1 MMNQQEYVSIGRIR
15 KAHGITGEI
24 KVSVEDRYLEDF
36 LKNERVFIDLKSTKI
51 PYFISSV
58 RGESEMIVRLEEVD
72 DRNAAIALHGK
83 EIFLRKQDLIPD
95 DEREFEPEEE
105 YATQYGFLNGYTVT
119 DKNTGPAGVISEV
132 VEMPQQEMAFVLHN
146 GKEVLIPLNES
157 LIVSIDRENKTLL
170 MDLPEGL
177 LDVFLLSERRNQ

>member
-1 MMNQQEYVSIGRIR
+1 MKSQQEYIAIGRVR
-15 KAHGITGEI
+15 KAHGITGEV
-24 KVSVEDRYLEDF
+24 KVSIEDRYLEDF
-36 LKNERVFIDLKSTKI
+36 LKNERIFIEMKSSRM

-58 RGESEMIVRLEEVD
+58 RGESEMIVKLEEVD
-72 DRNAAIALHGK
+72 DRDAAVALHSK

-105 YATQYGFLNGYTVT
+105 DSLMYRFLNGYSVV
-119 DKNTGPAGVISEV
+119 DKTSGPAGVITEV
-132 VEMPQQEMAFVLHN
+132 VEMPRQEMAFVVHN

-157 LIVSIDRENKTLL
+157 LIISIDRENRTLL

-177 LDVFLLSERRNQ
+177 LEM